1 MVNTS
6 VISTYLI
13 AAIRRHVP
21 GLQTADP
28 TKRQPGR
35 GVHIDQTL
43 VAAANRVHRHL
54 PADEAPELLKKRFQI
69 INLWRPI
76 NHPAWDTPLAL
87 CDYTSV
93 TPDQDL
99 VPSQL
104 LYATYEGENYS
115 VRYNPEHR
123 WKYVSGLKPEEYIL
137 IKW

>member
-1 MVNTS
+1 
-6 VISTYLI
+6 
-13 AAIRRHVP
+13 
-21 GLQTADP
+21 
-28 TKRQPGR
+28 
-35 GVHIDQTL
+35 VHIDQTL
-43 VAAANRVHRHL
+43 AAAANRVHRHL
-54 PADEAPELLKKRFQI
+54 PADEAQELLKKRFQI

-99 VPSQL
+99 VPSRL
-104 LYATYEGENYS
+104 IYATYEGENYS

-123 WKYVSGLKPEEYIL
+123 WKYISGLKPEEYIL